1 MDMNDLARTV
11 SALGTRYVEE
21 YTRNLQRCATLL
33 NDMAARGTGEL
44 DPLEL
49 QKRHAQFVIAESP
62 RIMERLAEAGVSY
75 YAALANTGVE
85 AMNSYVEQVL
95 GMDSAASRRSA
106 GGAQAAP
113 AGLLFHGERGH
124 NATNAFLVT
133 NNRDEAIDV
142 TFDIGELESADG
154 GVRFKPKAT
163 FTPSRCKLPPRAQQV
178 VQCSL
183 QLSRDFAAGQAHSG
197 HIQVVG
203 CPEMAMRI
211 SVEVEEPA
219 AGAEKKTAAGAQEKP
234 AVPRKKAAAAK
245 RKRRPPSPR
254 A

>member
-33 NDMAARGTGEL
+33 NDMAARGAGEL

-49 QKRHAQFVIAESP
+49 QKRYAQFVIAESP
-62 RIMERLAEAGVSY
+62 RIIERLAEAGASY

-95 GMDSAASRRSA
+95 GLDSAASRRSA

-113 AGLLFHGERGH
+113 AALLFHGERGH

-142 TFDIGELESADG
+142 TFDIGELESANG
-154 GVRFKPKAT
+154 EVRFKPKAT
-163 FTPSRCKLPPRAQQV
+163 FTPSRCKLPPRARQV

-203 CPEMAMRI
+203 YPEMAMRI

-219 AGAEKKTAAGAQEKP
+219 ASVEKKKVERKKP
-234 AVPRKKAAAAK
+234 AAPRKKAAAAK
-245 RKRRPPSPR
+245 RKRRPASPR